1 MKFQLRDDDA
11 ERNIHK
17 FFRHLHKLNKA
28 LLTKITLMA
37 KGEKALS
44 TKAIG
49 RMISLFKKEP
59 LVMAHNTGSSR
70 EETNPEAFSALTAR
84 SSPKIPAVFLVAILL
99 IAATS
104 SIIAAISSKSA
115 KNPDPIYN
123 HLV

>member
-1 MKFQLRDDDA
+1 
-11 ERNIHK
+11 
-17 FFRHLHKLNKA
+17 
-28 LLTKITLMA
+28 MA

-99 IAATS
+99 
-104 SIIAAISSKSA
+104 
-115 KNPDPIYN
+115 Y
-123 HLV
+123 